1 MTEFEGIA
9 PAIAQALEKRGYTTL
24 TPVQKAMLDSGLE
37 GADALVSAQTG
48 SGKTVAFG
56 LALAPTLLD
65 GEGRFGR
72 AGTPLALAIAPTR
85 ELALQVKRE
94 LEWLYE
100 MTGATIA
107 SCVGGMDIRS
117 ERRALERGAH
127 IVVGTPGRLCDHIRR
142 NALDISE
149 LKAVVLDEADE
160 MLDLGFREDLE
171 FILDTAPADRRTLM
185 FSATVPRSIATLAKN
200 YQRDAVRIA
209 TASEQKQHVDIEY
222 RALVVAP
229 SDRENAIIN
238 VLRYYEARNAIVF
251 CSTRAA
257 VNHLTARFNN
267 RGFSVVALSGE
278 LSQNE
283 RTHAL
288 QAMRDG
294 RARVCI
300 ATDVAARGIDLPGLE
315 LVIHADLPTNP
326 ETLLHRSGRTGRAGQ
341 KGVSAMI
348 VPLNARRRAERLL
361 ENARIN
367 ATWAKP
373 PSADEVSK
381 RDDERIL
388 ADPIFTEAPG
398 EDEVSFIKEL
408 LQRHGPEQVAA
419 AFLRQYRAG
428 HSAPEDLAEVSVYDD
443 RKNVRRDDFSAP
455 REDGPPVRADFTDG
469 AWVSLSVGRKHSAEP
484 RWLIP
489 MLCRH
494 GNLTKRD
501 IGAIRMQP
509 DETFVELSAEGAERF
524 MAAIGPAGTLE
535 KGIRV
540 KPLDGKPDTSRSG
553 QDVSFAPTKKKSY
566 AKDNAEPAFQR
577 KSPRPA
583 ARQDAS
589 AEQQDRKP
597 WNKKPGKPDFKK
609 PDFAKNDGRPKQGKP
624 AGKKFGGKKR
634 QDG

>member
-1 MTEFEGIA
+1 
-9 PAIAQALEKRGYTTL
+9 
-24 TPVQKAMLDSGLE
+24 
-37 GADALVSAQTG
+37 
-48 SGKTVAFG
+48 
-56 LALAPTLLD
+56 
-65 GEGRFGR
+65 
-72 AGTPLALAIAPTR
+72 
-85 ELALQVKRE
+85 
-94 LEWLYE
+94 
-100 MTGATIA
+100 
-107 SCVGGMDIRS
+107 
-117 ERRALERGAH
+117 
-127 IVVGTPGRLCDHIRR
+127 
-142 NALDISE
+142 
-149 LKAVVLDEADE
+149 
-160 MLDLGFREDLE
+160 
-171 FILDTAPADRRTLM
+171 
-185 FSATVPRSIATLAKN
+185 
-200 YQRDAVRIA
+200 
-209 TASEQKQHVDIEY
+209 
-222 RALVVAP
+222 
-229 SDRENAIIN
+229 
-238 VLRYYEARNAIVF
+238 
-251 CSTRAA
+251 
-257 VNHLTARFNN
+257 
-267 RGFSVVALSGE
+267 VALSGE

-388 ADPIFTEAPG
+388 AEPIFTEAPA

-408 LQRHGPEQVAA
+408 LERHGPEQVAA

-428 HSAPEDLAEVSVYDD
+428 HSAPEDLADVSVYDD
-443 RKNVRRDDFSAP
+443 RKKVRRDDFSAP
-455 REDGPPVRADFTDG
+455 REDGPPVRNDFTDG
-469 AWVSLSVGRKHSAEP
+469 AWVSLSVGRKQNAEP

-501 IGAIRMQP
+501 IGAIRMQQE
-509 DETFVELSAEGAERF
+509 ETYVELSAEAAERF
-524 MAAIGPAGTLE
+524 MAAIGSAGTLE

-540 KPLDGKPDTSRSG
+540 KPLEGKPDVSRSG
-553 QDVSFAPTKKKSY
+553 QEAAFVPTKKKSY
-566 AKDNAEPAFQR
+566 AKDNAEPALQR

-583 ARQDAS
+583 TRQDAS

-609 PDFAKNDGRPKQGKP
+609 PDFAKNDGRPQQGKP